1 MAEENLLETVREKLF
16 IDLAE
21 VTKIPGLKDR
31 KLFTTPP
38 PSVDPE
44 SEARGNKTPEDSE
57 DEDNSKIAE
66 FNAVPEKG
74 AGGDDDDDDD
84 DDDDGSDRRRTV
96 VGSDDD
102 DLIVATG
109 EQDKIFGKR
118 GEDRIKGNRRKKIKS
133 TAVKMTMIARAAMT
147 TMK

>member
-21 VTKIPGLKDR
+21 DTKIPGLRDR

-57 DEDNSKIAE
+57 DEDHSKIAE
-66 FNAVPEKG
+66 FNAVPPK
-74 AGGDDDDDDD
+74 GDDDDDDG
-84 DDDDGSDRRRTV
+84 DDG
-96 VGSDDD
+96 DDGD
-102 DLIVATG
+102 DEMLSEANGDDPDSEPGNERGTG
-109 EQDKIFGKR
+109 
-118 GEDRIKGNRRKKIKS
+118 
-133 TAVKMTMIARAAMT
+133 
-147 TMK
+147 

>member
-1 MAEENLLETVREKLF
+1 MAEENLLERVREKLF

-21 VTKIPGLKDR
+21 DTKIPGLKER
-31 KLFTTPP
+31 NLFTTPP

-44 SEARGNKTPEDSE
+44 SEARGNRTPEDSE
-57 DEDNSKIAE
+57 DEDNSKITE
-66 FNAVPEKG
+66 FNAVPGKG
-74 AGGDDDDDDD
+74 AGGDDDDEDDD
-84 DDDDGSDRRRTV
+84 DSDRRRTIE
-96 VGSDDD
+96 GSDDD

-109 EQDKIFGKR
+109 EQDKIFGKK
-118 GEDRIKGNRRKKIKS
+118 GKDKIKGKDDKKIKS